1 MPSSNFPSGTT
12 SLSTP
17 TTLKPPRTHSTLPA
31 ITQLLNMGITDFFS
45 DVWDTFSHPSPDA
58 DTDSSSKS
66 GQASTKT
73 PTSGT
78 DEESDAE
85 KEVNKEDAVDDTS
98 SGEQG
103 HKPSG

>member
-1 MPSSNFPSGTT
+1 
-12 SLSTP
+12 
-17 TTLKPPRTHSTLPA
+17 
-31 ITQLLNMGITDFFS
+31 MGITDFFS
-45 DVWDTFSHPSPDA
+45 DVWDTFAHPSPDA

-85 KEVNKEDAVDDTS
+85 KEVNKEDAVDDTG

-103 HKPSG
+103 HKPSGGDEEEEEEEEETKDPKDVLEEGESVLIIFFSVD